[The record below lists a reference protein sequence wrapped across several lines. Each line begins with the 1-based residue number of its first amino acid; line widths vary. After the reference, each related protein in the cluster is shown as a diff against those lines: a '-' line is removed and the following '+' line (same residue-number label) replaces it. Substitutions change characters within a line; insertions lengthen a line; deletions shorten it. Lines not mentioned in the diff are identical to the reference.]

1 MPMNELLGEDRI
13 VILTAPGDRGSVIET
28 AARLLA
34 GDDASAVGPI
44 SQSLNARERLASTAI
59 GHGVAIPHGRI
70 AGIEHSRGVFLRL
83 DQPVDFGALDGS
95 PIDLVFAMVV
105 PEHFVQ
111 QHLLQLAEL
120 AERFASQEFRQRLRR
135 SATVGKLAACLMAD
149 DLHRNAA

>member
-1 MPMNELLGEDRI
+1 MPMNELLDEDRI
-13 VILTAPGDRGSVIET
+13 VILTVPGDRDSVIEA

-34 GDDASAVGPI
+34 GDDPSAIEPI

-70 AGIEHSRGVFLRL
+70 PGIEHSRGAFLRL
-83 DQPVDFGALDGS
+83 DQPVDFDAIDGS

-135 SATVGKLAACLMAD
+135 IPTVDKLAACLLAN